1 LKTGEIALGLSL
13 ALPASVRIA
22 IVSEFY
28 YPHTGGVTEHV
39 HHLAAHLAA
48 RGHDVRIITSHVEG
62 APRRPDRELI
72 SRRREVVRIGRGM
85 PIEANGSQARITV
98 GFGLDRKMISLLA
111 DCDLV
116 HVQSPLFPVLPLIA
130 LKAANK
136 LGIPTVGTF
145 HTHFQPT
152 VASAAFG
159 GFMQSWAG
167 ALDAAIA
174 VSPSAARSVKQL
186 SKCVVIPNGVDC
198 AAWANAKP
206 YAVDKPTVVFLG
218 RLDPRNDLEVLL
230 QAIAKMDAQL
240 IVIGDGP
247 CRPPSAPKNVRFVG
261 SKQDVSER
269 ARILASA
276 HVMAFCARIVSHPM
290 ALLEGLAAGLPA
302 VAYDIE
308 GVRELVTEG
317 RHGYKVP
324 VGDCNA
330 LQSALERVLENDE
343 RRFLMSREA
352 RRQAARYDWKIVG
365 ARIEEVYAAALG
377 SRLQRG
383 AA

>member
-1 LKTGEIALGLSL
+1 MMQL
-13 ALPASVRIA
+13 
-22 IVSEFY
+22 
-28 YPHTGGVTEHV
+28 
-39 HHLAAHLAA
+39 
-48 RGHDVRIITSHVEG
+48 
-62 APRRPDRELI
+62 
-72 SRRREVVRIGRGM
+72 
-85 PIEANGSQARITV
+85 
-98 GFGLDRKMISLLA
+98 LD

-130 LKAANK
+130 LKAARK

-152 VASAAFG
+152 VASTAFG

-186 SKCVVIPNGVDC
+186 SKCEVIPNGVDC
-198 AAWANAKP
+198 AAWGNAKP
-206 YAVDKPTVVFLG
+206 YAVDRPTVVFLG
-218 RLDPRNDLEVLL
+218 RLDPRNDLSVLIS
-230 QAIAKMDAQL
+230 AIAKMDAQL

-247 CRPPSAPKNVRFVG
+247 SRPPAPKNVIFAGAIEDVG
-261 SKQDVSER
+261 ER

-276 HVMAFCARIVSHPM
+276 HVMAFTARIVSHPM
-290 ALLEGLAAGLPA
+290 ALLEGLASGLPV

-308 GVRELVTEG
+308 GVRELVIEG

-324 VGDCNA
+324 VGDASA
-330 LQSALERVLENDE
+330 LQSALERVLENDG
-343 RRFLMSREA
+343 RRLLMAREA
-352 RRQAARYDWKIVG
+352 RRQAARYDWRLIG
-365 ARIEEVYAAALG
+365 ARIEEVYARAMGAKSL
-377 SRLQRG
+377 RG